1 MCRECVGRL
10 TNVRVKA
17 GMCVPACVCEGSKSL
32 SKGGDKSFFF
42 AVNFNLK
49 RSPFDFAQGT
59 PSTSLRDRDF
69 CAVMCDFFA
78 KKIPSKLKL
87 NFLRKKFTHYLLLD
101 GPERSRGAII
111 SNNGLV
117 IRSFLK
123 IRNSII

>member
-1 MCRECVGRL
+1 MGRL
-10 TNVRVKA
+10 TSVRVKA

-78 KKIPSKLKL
+78 KKIPSKL
-87 NFLRKKFTHYLLLD
+87 D

>member
-1 MCRECVGRL
+1 MGRL
-10 TNVRVKA
+10 TSVRVKA

-78 KKIPSKLKL
+78 KKIPLKLK
-87 NFLRKKFTHYLLLD
+87 
-101 GPERSRGAII
+101 AII